1 MSVYRTQL
9 LESIA
14 STVADY
20 RQGEIAPITPAH
32 VARWVNQFDAAVQL
46 TILTE
51 MDTLLKQ
58 FYYFSRA
65 RIKAFFQMFL
75 QALNETLGED
85 QSPRKALQDVK
96 FLNIQRTGESQRDL
110 LKIVAEILR
119 EEYAI
124 DIARCGL
131 ASPTFHV
138 YLDDAIYT
146 GNRLR
151 YDLTEG
157 EGAVAWIPRQ
167 APERCALI
175 ICMLAIHTAGLEYVD
190 KYIKNAASAKRITVG
205 YFKAREIDNRR
216 YWDSNVECLWPD
228 TLLSDPEIDRFVAYT
243 RGQCKKWGWPAYDF
257 YPRDVFR
264 PAGTPPQETFFSS
277 SANRNLVESAFFTA
291 GFQLIKNTSFYKGGS
306 SLDRPLGYEKI
317 PSLGFGTLFIT
328 YRNIANNCPI
338 VLWSERGGWY
348 PLFPRKNNAQ
358 TAFSSSSAGA
368 LRRFPEGQR

>member
-1 MSVYRTQL
+1 MPTQRTQL

-14 STVADY
+14 STIADY
-20 RQGEIAPITPAH
+20 RQGEIAPITSAH
-32 VARWVNQFDAAVQL
+32 VARWVNQFDAADQL

-51 MDTLLKQ
+51 MDALLKR
-58 FYYFSRA
+58 FYFSRA
-65 RIKAFFQMFL
+65 RIKAFYQMFL
-75 QALNETLGED
+75 QALNETLSD

-110 LKIVAEILR
+110 LKIVAEVLR

-190 KYIKNAASAKRITVG
+190 KYIQNAASAKHIVVG

-216 YWDSNVECLWPD
+216 HPDSQMECLWPEALCPD
-228 TLLSDPEIDRFVAYT
+228 QDIERFVAYT
-243 RGQCKKWGWPAYDF
+243 RGQCKKWGWPTYEC

-264 PAGTPPQETFFSS
+264 PAGTPLEETLFSS
-277 SANRNLVESAFFTA
+277 PANRNVIESAFFRA
-291 GFQLIKNTSFYKGGS
+291 GFQLIKDTSFYKNGS
-306 SLDRPLGYEKI
+306 SLDRPLGFEKI

-328 YRNIANNCPI
+328 YRNIANNCPL
-338 VLWSERGGWY
+338 VLWSDRNGWF
-348 PLFPRKNNAQ
+348 PLFPRKANHL
-358 TAFSSSSAGA
+358 TS
-368 LRRFPEGQR
+368 RRVS